1 MEQTV
6 PLFLEILLILGGGI
20 LAGTLFK
27 RIGLGTVLGYL
38 FAGIVLGPLLR
49 IVESGQNE
57 ILHIG
62 ELGVVFLLF
71 IIGLELKPS
80 RLWSLR
86 RQIFGLGL
94 AQVLL
99 TGAALTGALSFL
111 PLGWGASAVIGFGFA
126 LSSTAFALQL
136 LEEAGEL
143 NTRFGQTS
151 FSVLL
156 FQDLAIVP
164 LLAALPLLAPGG
176 GDGAG
181 IDLKEVALSFAAL
194 GALVLSG
201 RYLINPLFRILA
213 NSGAREVMIG
223 AALFVVLASALL
235 MALAGFSMAMG
246 AFIAGVLL
254 AESNY
259 RHELEANI
267 DPFRGLLLGLF
278 FIAVGLSLDVG
289 VIADNWWIILLA
301 APALMLVK
309 AAVLYPLCLLFGESR
324 QTALRTAL
332 ILPQGGEFAFVLFSA
347 ASSAA
352 IFDGQ
357 IGSLLVSVV
366 TLSMALTPLTAYL
379 GRRLTGEDE
388 ELEELEEDF
397 AGAGAGIL
405 MIGFSRFGQMAA
417 QVLLSSGHDMTILD
431 SSAERIKSAGR
442 FGFRIYF
449 GSGLRRD
456 VLAAAGIRQA
466 KVVLVCTNK
475 PEITNGI
482 VDLIRSEFP
491 ETRLYVRSYDRNH
504 SLGLRERGVAFELR
518 ETLESAL
525 RFGGE
530 TLREL
535 GLESERITEI
545 VDDVRRRDAERLAL
559 QQARGAGVGG
569 GSVLAPSRVSPE
581 PLTRPRRAD
590 GAERQPRGAPPRHL
604 QDAVDRQTGE
614 AAPPA

>member
-1 MEQTV
+1 MEETV

-20 LAGTLFK
+20 VAGTLFK

-38 FAGIVLGPLLR
+38 FAGIVLGPIFR
-49 IVESGQNE
+49 VVESGQNE

-80 RLWSLR
+80 RLWALR

-94 AQVLL
+94 AQVVL
-99 TGAALTGALSFL
+99 TGAALSLALSFL
-111 PLGWGASAVIGFGFA
+111 PLGWRAATVIGFGFA

-176 GDGAG
+176 SEGTG
-181 IDLKEVALSFAAL
+181 IDVREVAMSFAAL

-201 RYLINPLFRILA
+201 RYLLNPLFRILA
-213 NSGAREVMIG
+213 NAGAREVMIA

-278 FIAVGLSLDVG
+278 FIAVGLSLDIN
-289 VIADNWWIILLA
+289 VIAANWWIILLA
-301 APALMLVK
+301 APALLLIK
-309 AAVLYPLCLLFGESR
+309 AAILFPLCLLFGESR

-366 TLSMALTPLTAYL
+366 TLSMALTPLADYL
-379 GRRLTGEDE
+379 GRRLSGEDA

-397 AGAGAGIL
+397 AGAGADIL

-417 QVLLSSGHDMTILD
+417 QVLLSSGHDMTIID

-456 VLAAAGIRQA
+456 VLLAAGVRQA

-475 PEITNGI
+475 PEVTNGI

-504 SLGLRERGVAFELR
+504 SLTLRERGVTFELR

-535 GLESERITEI
+535 GLEPSRIAEI
-545 VDDVRRRDAERLAL
+545 VDDVRQRDAERLAL

-569 GSVLAPSRVSPE
+569 SVLAPSRVTPE
-581 PLTRPRRAD
+581 PLSRPQRGD
-590 GAERQPRGAPPRHL
+590 GTERQPRGAPPRYL
-604 QDAVDRQTGE
+604 RE
-614 AAPPA
+614 AAEAGNGGNAEPS

>member
-49 IVESGQNE
+49 VVESGQNE

-99 TGAALTGALSFL
+99 TGAALTAALAFL
-111 PLGWGASAVIGFGFA
+111 PLGWRAACVIGFGFA

-164 LLAALPLLAPGG
+164 LLAALPILAPGG
-176 GDGAG
+176 GDAG
-181 IDLKEVALSFAAL
+181 IDVRAVGMSFAAL

-278 FIAVGLSLDVG
+278 FIAVGLSLDIT

-309 AAVLYPLCLLFGESR
+309 AAVLFPLCLLFGESR

-379 GRRLTGEDE
+379 GRRLSGEDA

-397 AGAGAGIL
+397 AGAGADIL

-417 QVLLSSGHDMTILD
+417 QVLLSSGYDMTILD

-475 PEITNGI
+475 PEITNGV

-491 ETRLYVRSYDRNH
+491 ETRLFVRSYDRNH
-504 SLGLRERGVAFELR
+504 SLSLRERGVAFELR

-535 GLESERITEI
+535 GFEPERIEEI

-590 GAERQPRGAPPRHL
+590 GAVRQPRGAPPRHL
-604 QDAVDRQTGE
+604 QEAADRQPSE